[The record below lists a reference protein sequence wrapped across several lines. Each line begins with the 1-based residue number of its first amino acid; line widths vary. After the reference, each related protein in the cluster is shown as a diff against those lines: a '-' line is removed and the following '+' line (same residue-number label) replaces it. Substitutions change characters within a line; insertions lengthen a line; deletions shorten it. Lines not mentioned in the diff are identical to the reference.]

1 MSSKTTI
8 FFEPTTVSLRVLCGS
23 SQLRWRCATVAGRE
37 LEVAE
42 DDVLDVRPHVAL
54 AARLGLDRPLADEV
68 EQHGDVVGAEAP
80 ERVLV
85 GAHLA
90 EVHAVAV
97 EVVDLAELVG
107 ADQLAHRRERRV
119 EEQQVAHHEPPVGLL
134 GCRHELAGV
143 RRAGRER
150 LLDEHVLARG
160 ERPHAERMV
169 RRDARRDHDR
179 VERLGRSADRRC
191 RP

>member
-1 MSSKTTI
+1 MQ
-8 FFEPTTVSLRVLCGS
+8 VRDG
-23 SQLRWRCATVAGRE
+23 AGRE

-68 EQHGDVVGAEAP
+68 EQHGDVVRAEAP

-97 EVVDLAELVG
+97 EVVDVAELARV
-107 ADQLAHRRERRV
+107 DQLVHLRERGV
-119 EEQQVAHHEPPVGLL
+119 EEQQVPDHQPAVGRL
-134 GCRHELAGV
+134 GRRHELAGV
-143 RRAGRER
+143 R
-150 LLDEHVLARG
+150 
-160 ERPHAERMV
+160 
-169 RRDARRDHDR
+169 DARPRAASR
-179 VERLGRSADRRC
+179 
-191 RP
+191 